1 MDLQVQIKAL
11 KYLLRLM
18 NGEIDKMP
26 HAKYTPQ
33 KEKYYIRAA
42 NTAFF
47 NRVPPASQGVP
58 AEQVEALFRGLAGE
72 RGVNAHSLLLLRHG
86 HVIAEGYWSPYRPD
100 YTGVAVVE
108 GSNRISCVFTSLVGH
123 FEKDTLLGIH

>member
-33 KEKYYIRAA
+33 KEKYYIRSE

-47 NRVPPASQGVP
+47 SRVSPASQGVP

-86 HVIAEGYWSPYRPD
+86 NVIAEGY
-100 YTGVAVVE
+100 
-108 GSNRISCVFTSLVGH
+108 
-123 FEKDTLLGIH
+123 